1 MHKYKFVILSALLL
15 STGYQAGA
23 QSKQEKKY
31 QEEAT
36 QVQQEIWDAKDP
48 AFARTDIPEKYSNE
62 SAVIIALNFTLG
74 ADHSRRQDHI
84 AITLHQR
91 VKIQDKAA
99 LENYSE
105 FNLQKLKSGGWASG
119 FRLTS
124 YMGIRVIKPNGQQRD
139 IDMND
144 AVNVKDEQDD
154 KKQKIAIS
162 DLQVGDIIDFY
173 VRMNKDAGSYYASP
187 DPLDYSIGEKYPI
200 LDFSLNV
207 NVNRKMGVSWR
218 YLNDEQSALKR
229 NQEGDDYIFSIH
241 KTDVPKVTDERWFY
255 EQRALPTLRLAYNGL
270 KSKEFTNGMDEERI
284 RRYLTYE
291 IISVGA
297 SYPTLSAIISGF
309 PEVLRFFATKAGVKE
324 RDMDKRAIAELA
336 FYYIRYASL
345 YKETSIG
352 TSIEVGQARKTYSP
366 REHYTANVFRQL
378 LNRYDIPTELA
389 AAVPR
394 KVGTLQDV
402 VSLDDLSYFII
413 AYPDG
418 KPMYCDMASMI
429 SYPDELSPQLEGQQ
443 AYTVSVTG
451 SSKEKDASFKKIFL
465 PMSSANQNADEEKI
479 NVNFAADNMQQLSID
494 RIIRATGAY
503 RYSYI
508 DMLLY
513 EDMLDEE
520 RKNLHVSS
528 TRNEDLLAYGS
539 YRKRANEFDVAFEK
553 ARKDMDETVRDNI
566 AGEYGTKPTAVTYF
580 KIAEQGLEKQNKP
593 LSIHESFT
601 MDGFVKKAGNNYM
614 LDIGKLI
621 TDQIS
626 LSTEERKRTYDIN
639 MSFARTVSY
648 DILINI
654 PQGYQLEG
662 VENLNKSV
670 SNETGSF
677 ESSTKTENGKLILTV
692 KKVYKHQHEQS
703 ANWAQMMS
711 FMDAASDFNKQK
723 VLLKKI

>member
-1 MHKYKFVILSALLL
+1 MYMYKFVILSGLLL
-15 STGYQAGA
+15 STVYQARA
-23 QSKQEKKY
+23 QSKQEREY

-36 QVQQEIWDAKDP
+36 QVKQEIWDAKDP

-62 SAVIIALNFTLG
+62 SAVIIAMNFTLG
-74 ADHSRRQDHI
+74 ADHNRRKDHI
-84 AITLHQR
+84 AVTLHER
-91 VKIQDKAA
+91 IKIQDKAA

-105 FNLQKLKSGGWASG
+105 FNLQKLKSGGWNSG
-119 FRLTS
+119 VKLTS

-144 AVNVKDEQDD
+144 AVNVKDEEDD

-173 VRMNKDAGSYYASP
+173 VRTNKDASSYYASP
-187 DPLDYSIGEKYPI
+187 DPLDYSIGEKYPM

-207 NVNRKMGVSWR
+207 NVDRKMGVSWR
-218 YLNDEQSALKR
+218 YLNDEQSVLKR
-229 NQEGDDYIFSIH
+229 SQEGDDYVFSIH
-241 KTDVPKVTDERWFY
+241 KTDVPKVTDERWLY

-270 KSKEFTNGMDEERI
+270 KSKELTNGMNEERI
-284 RRYLTYE
+284 RRFLTYE

-297 SYPTLSAIISGF
+297 AYPTLAAIINGF
-309 PEVLRFFATKAGVKE
+309 PLVLRDYGVRTGVREK
-324 RDMDKRAIAELA
+324 DMDKRAIAELA
-336 FYYIRYASL
+336 YYYIRYASL

-352 TSIEVGQARKTYSP
+352 ASIEVGQQRKAYVP

-378 LNRYDIPTELA
+378 LNRYDIRTELA

-402 VSLDDLSYFII
+402 VSLDDLDYFII
-413 AYPDG
+413 AYPDD
-418 KPMYCDMASMI
+418 KPMYCFLSSML
-429 SYPDELSPQLEGQQ
+429 SFPDELPTQLEGQE

-451 SSKEKDASFKKIFL
+451 SSKEKDASFKKIRL
-465 PMSSANQNADEEKI
+465 PMSSADQNIDAEKI
-479 NVNFAADNMQQLSID
+479 NVNFAANNMQQLNID
-494 RIIRATGAY
+494 RILRVKGQY
-503 RYSYI
+503 RYNYI

-513 EDMLDEE
+513 EDMLSEE
-520 RKNLHVSS
+520 RKTLHVASS
-528 TRNEDLLAYGS
+528 RDEDLLAYGP
-539 YRKRANEFDVAFEK
+539 YKKRANEFDAAFSK
-553 ARKDMDETVRDNI
+553 ARKDMDETVSSNI
-566 AGEYGTKPTAVTYF
+566 ASEYGTKPTAVTLF
-580 KIAEQGLEKQNKP
+580 KVAEQGLEKQNKP
-593 LSIHESFT
+593 LTMHESFT

-621 TDQIS
+621 TEQIE
-626 LSTEERKRTYDIN
+626 LSPEERKRTYDID
-639 MSFARTVSY
+639 MPFPRTVSY
-648 DILINI
+648 DILVNI

-670 SNETGSF
+670 NNDTGSF
-677 ESSTKTENGKLILTV
+677 ESSTKMEDGKLILTV

-703 ANWAQMMS
+703 VNWAQMMM